1 MCDDS
6 DFAWTCSDYAERL
19 IDRDA
24 PCDRKKGS
32 ERQDEAF
39 ATAQEL
45 GVKPLLERVLTQR
58 VRLRRMKA

>member
-6 DFAWTCSDYAERL
+6 ELAWTRCDYAERL

-24 PCDRKKGS
+24 PGDRKKGS
-32 ERQDEAF
+32 ELQDEAF
-39 ATAQEL
+39 AIAQEL
-45 GVKPLLERVLTQR
+45 GVKPLPERVLTQR